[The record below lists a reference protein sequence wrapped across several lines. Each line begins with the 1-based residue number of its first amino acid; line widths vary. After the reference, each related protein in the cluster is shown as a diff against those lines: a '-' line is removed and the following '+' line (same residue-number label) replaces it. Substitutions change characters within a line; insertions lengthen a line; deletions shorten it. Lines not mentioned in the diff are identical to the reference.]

1 MQKNKLLFVCLL
13 SVSMFSTSC
22 FSMLSTEK
30 QAARE
35 KFLQQA
41 RLIEEKGSLTYEV
54 TPEEQKILNEKL
66 LDAAYDG
73 DEQLV
78 AALLILRAEINCQH
92 KTRNTSLHFATY
104 GKHVKV
110 VKILLANK
118 ARTDIKNCFGE
129 TALHLVV
136 RKCYIKDN
144 LEKTKQIIMLLL
156 AHQADVNA
164 LNGNGRTA
172 YDCAVLNKYG
182 VDILKML
189 RAQTSEGLQAQRRV
203 LQLAQ
208 QVDGLTLDSIQK
220 QDEEKGEEQD
230 EEEDEEGFT
239 YTLNS
244 EEQKIVD
251 AQLIAATQKKS
262 ANQAQA
268 QAQAI
273 AVAMLLDLG
282 ANVNCQNDT
291 GFRPLHF
298 AAQWNNPAVARL
310 LLSRGAIVDCQH
322 YAGFTPLHLAAY
334 WGHIEI
340 VRILLVNKA
349 RTDIENCLGKTALHE
364 ACCSYTIKNHLEETK
379 QIITLLQFHKADVNA
394 LSKEN
399 KTAYD
404 YAIRHKYKEDILKML
419 IPSPK
424 KPLVSSGVVE

>member
-118 ARTDIKNCFGE
+118 ARTDI
-129 TALHLVV
+129 
-136 RKCYIKDN
+136 
-144 LEKTKQIIMLLL
+144 
-156 AHQADVNA
+156 
-164 LNGNGRTA
+164 
-172 YDCAVLNKYG
+172 
-182 VDILKML
+182 
-189 RAQTSEGLQAQRRV
+189 
-203 LQLAQ
+203 
-208 QVDGLTLDSIQK
+208 
-220 QDEEKGEEQD
+220 
-230 EEEDEEGFT
+230 
-239 YTLNS
+239 
-244 EEQKIVD
+244 
-251 AQLIAATQKKS
+251 
-262 ANQAQA
+262 
-268 QAQAI
+268 
-273 AVAMLLDLG
+273 
-282 ANVNCQNDT
+282 
-291 GFRPLHF
+291 
-298 AAQWNNPAVARL
+298 
-310 LLSRGAIVDCQH
+310 
-322 YAGFTPLHLAAY
+322 
-334 WGHIEI
+334 
-340 VRILLVNKA
+340 
-349 RTDIENCLGKTALHE
+349 ENCLGKTALHE